1 MTAIDEALAK
11 RQAALTE
18 YAAKQF
24 LYREGMEAVLRDPA
38 IDAVIPILMLTKE
51 VGVPSLDF
59 LLNLRAT
66 DPRKPIVVSFS
77 GDKDCME
84 ECKAYLEPRG
94 IPTFFKLEA
103 PFVALSI
110 LVRCAQAMAKPW

>member
-1 MTAIDEALAK
+1 
-11 RQAALTE
+11 
-18 YAAKQF
+18 
-24 LYREGMEAVLRDPA
+24 
-38 IDAVIPILMLTKE
+38 MLTKE
-51 VGVPSLDF
+51 VGVPSFDF

-66 DPRKPIVVSFS
+66 YPRKPILVSFS

-94 IPTFFKLEA
+94 IPTFFELEA

-110 LVRCAQAMAKPW
+110 LVRCAQAMARPR